1 MIERGEGS
9 IVKQRQMYWRKVIP
23 EWPEKQPHLA
33 NVTNALLDEAL
44 STIQENPEAIRNRQE
59 LTNMN

>member
-1 MIERGEGS
+1 
-9 IVKQRQMYWRKVIP
+9 MYWRKVIP

-44 STIQENPEAIRNRQE
+44 FTIQENPEAIRNRQE